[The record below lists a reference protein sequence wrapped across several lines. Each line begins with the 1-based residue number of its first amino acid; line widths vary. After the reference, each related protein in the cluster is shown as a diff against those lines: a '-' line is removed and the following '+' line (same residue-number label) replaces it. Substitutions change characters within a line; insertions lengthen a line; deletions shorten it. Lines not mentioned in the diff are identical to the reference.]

1 MLTSRIGE
9 VAALGAAIC
18 WTITGLCFESAGKKV
33 GSLAVNFITLV
44 FALIFISMY
53 TYFVRGYM
61 FPVDASLHN
70 WTFLSISGIIGFF
83 LGDIFLFKAYVELG
97 TRLSL
102 LIMAT
107 SPPMTAILGYFFLKE
122 DIALLGLLGML
133 ITILGIS
140 IVILG
145 RKAGEKKFKLN
156 YSLKGIVFA
165 FLGAIGQ
172 SIGTIFSKVGMG
184 DYNPFA
190 ATQIRIIAG
199 LITFIVLFIYLRKWD
214 ILKEALKDRATIAII
229 GLGSIFGAFL
239 GVSLQLTSLQ
249 YTAAGITAT
258 ITSITP
264 VIIIPFSILIFK
276 EKISAKEILGAI
288 VSVGGVAVLFLI

>member
-1 MLTSRIGE
+1 MLSSKIGE
-9 VAALGAAIC
+9 IAALSAAIC
-18 WTITGLCFESAGKKV
+18 WTITGLSFESAGKRV
-33 GSLAVNFITLV
+33 GSLAVNFITLI
-44 FALIFISMY
+44 FGFIFISIY
-53 TYFVRGYM
+53 SYFARDYM
-61 FPVDASLHN
+61 FPIDASISN
-70 WTFLSISGIIGFF
+70 WTLLSISGVIGFF
-83 LGDIFLFKAYVELG
+83 LGDIFLFRAYVELG

-107 SPPMTAILGYFFLKE
+107 SPPMTAILAFLFLKE
-122 DIALLGLLGML
+122 DIAPLGIVGML
-133 ITILGIS
+133 ITVLGIS
-140 IVILG
+140 IVILS
-145 RKAGEKKFKLN
+145 KKTGERKFKLN
-156 YSLKGIVFA
+156 HSLKGIIFA

-172 SIGTIFSKVGMG
+172 SVGSIFSKVGMG

-199 LITFIVLFIYLRKWD
+199 FISFLLLFIFLNKWG
-214 ILKEALKDRATIAII
+214 ILKEAIKDKKAIAII
-229 GLGSIFGAFL
+229 ALGSIFGSFL

-276 EKISAKEILGAI
+276 EKIRAREILGA
-288 VSVGGVAVLFLI
+288 VLSVLGVGVLFLI

>member
-1 MLTSRIGE
+1 MLSSKIGE
-9 VAALGAAIC
+9 IAALSAAIC
-18 WTITGLCFESAGKKV
+18 WTITGLSFESAGKRV
-33 GSLAVNFITLV
+33 GSLAVNFITLI
-44 FALIFISMY
+44 FGFIFISIY
-53 TYFVRGYM
+53 SYFARDYM
-61 FPVDASLHN
+61 FPIDAGISN
-70 WTFLSISGIIGFF
+70 WTLLSISGVIGFF
-83 LGDIFLFKAYVELG
+83 LGDIFLFRAYVELG

-107 SPPMTAILGYFFLKE
+107 SPPMTAILAFLFLKE
-122 DIALLGLLGML
+122 DIAPLGIVGML
-133 ITILGIS
+133 ITVLGIS
-140 IVILG
+140 IVILS
-145 RKAGEKKFKLN
+145 KKTGERKFKLN
-156 YSLKGIVFA
+156 HSLKGIIFA

-172 SIGTIFSKVGMG
+172 SVGSIFSKVGMG

-199 LITFIVLFIYLRKWD
+199 FISFLLLFIFLNKWG
-214 ILKEALKDRATIAII
+214 ILKEAIKDKKAIAII
-229 GLGSIFGAFL
+229 ALGSIFGSFL

-276 EKISAKEILGAI
+276 EKIRAREILGA
-288 VSVGGVAVLFLI
+288 VLSVLGVGVLFLI